1 MAQVHWKVG
10 DPAPDFCL
18 PDQTGQKHCLKDYRG
33 RWVVLYFYPRDNTS
47 GCTAEAKEFTELKPE
62 FEKLGAVIL
71 GVSKDS
77 VQSHQKFVAK
87 HNLGITLLSDP
98 EHQVLETYG
107 AWQLKRQCGR
117 ESWGTVRSTVLI
129 DPEGRIAH
137 HWPRVARARGH
148 AEKVLLKLKELLG
161 QA

>member
-1 MAQVHWKVG
+1 MSKVAWSIG

-18 PDQTGQKHCLKDYRG
+18 PDQNGTERCLKDYRG
-33 RWVVLYFYPRDNTS
+33 KWVVLYFYPRDNTS
-47 GCTAEAKEFTELKPE
+47 GCTAEAREFTELKPE
-62 FEKLGAVIL
+62 FERLGAVIL

-77 VQSHQKFVAK
+77 VQSHQRFAAK

-107 AWQLKRQCGR
+107 AWQLKKQCGR

-129 DPEGRIAH
+129 DSEGRIAF
-137 HWPRVARARGH
+137 HWPRVRKAKGH
-148 AEKVLLKLKELLG
+148 AEQVLLKLKEFLG
-161 QA
+161 KA

>member
-1 MAQVHWKVG
+1 MSPVAWNIG

-18 PDQTGQKHCLKDYRG
+18 PDQNGTEHCLKDYRG
-33 RWVVLYFYPRDNTS
+33 KWVVLYFYPRDNTS
-47 GCTAEAKEFTELKPE
+47 GCTAEAREFTELKPE
-62 FEKLGAVIL
+62 FERLGAVIL

-98 EHQVLETYG
+98 EHRVLETYG
-107 AWQLKRQCGR
+107 AWQLRRQCGR

-129 DPEGRIAH
+129 DPEGRIVY
-137 HWPRVARARGH
+137 HWPKVTKAKGH
-148 AEKVLLKLKELLG
+148 AEKVLLKLKEFLG
-161 QA
+161 KV